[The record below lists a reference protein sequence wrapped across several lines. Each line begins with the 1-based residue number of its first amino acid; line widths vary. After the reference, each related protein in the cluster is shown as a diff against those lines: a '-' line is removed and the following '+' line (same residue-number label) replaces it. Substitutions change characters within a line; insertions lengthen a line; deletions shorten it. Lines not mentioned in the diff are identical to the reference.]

1 MNILAIIATIM
12 LVLLGMLL
20 LKHTRLTTGAETNRG
35 RRVFKRYLMHDR
47 LLIRFGA
54 LLGVVMLIFLG
65 TWTASY
71 VLLPEGLLR
80 GRTAAQVLAGAD
92 LAGGSVWLE
101 WLRILA
107 LNLGIMGFVI
117 IAPNLLRTPGDIPL
131 GYSTVT
137 VQAVVFGMVLGTNSF
152 TVALGGK
159 LPPSLAIFGSTGL
172 YEIAAY
178 VLAATATVSIARYR
192 LVGTWPKQTTEPII
206 PTKTTAVIRERRVGV
221 LLAIALLVAACGW
234 EAYRFSLAIAS

>member
-1 MNILAIIATIM
+1 M
-12 LVLLGMLL
+12 
-20 LKHTRLTTGAETNRG
+20 
-35 RRVFKRYLMHDR
+35 FKRYLMHDR
-47 LLIRFGA
+47 LLIRFGT

-65 TWTASY
+65 TWTVSY

-80 GRTAAQVLAGAD
+80 GRTAAQVLAGTD

-101 WLRILA
+101 WLRLLA

-117 IAPNLLRTPGDIPL
+117 IAPNLVRTPGDIPL

-137 VQAVVFGMVLGTNSF
+137 LQAVVFGMIVGTNSF
-152 TVALGGK
+152 SVSLGGK

-178 VLAATATVSIARYR
+178 ALAATATVSIARYR
-192 LVGTWPKQTTEPII
+192 LIGTWPKQKTSII
-206 PTKTTAVIRERRVGV
+206 PTQTTAVIRERTVGV

-234 EAYRFSLAIAS
+234 EAYRFSLAVVS